1 MSKSA
6 PTVLVVDDDAANLR
20 RMEQALAPLGM
31 TVHRALGGEDAL
43 AKLGQLAD
51 PLGFPGV
58 ILTDLKMPG
67 MDGLQLLDRLVRDD
81 TDLPVIV
88 ISAYGD
94 VATAVQAMKAG
105 AYDFIERPFD
115 IDDLAGKV
123 ARAQDKRDLV
133 LDNRR
138 LRAELVD
145 RSGIASRLLG
155 NSAAIQALRDDI
167 AVIAATEAT
176 VLIHGETGTGKE
188 VVARALHDCSA
199 RAKAHFVA
207 INCGAL
213 SESVIESELFGHEP
227 GAFTDARQRRIGL
240 VEYARGGTLF
250 LDEIESMPMKL
261 QVKLL
266 RMLQERVITRLGSNV
281 EIKVDLRVVA
291 ATKTDLLEAAGRGEF
306 REDLFFRLDVA
317 NLRIPPLND
326 RREDIPLLFSAFV
339 REFSSQY
346 GRPLPSI
353 GRDDVE
359 QLLAHDWRGNVRE
372 LRNVAERFVLG
383 LGRRIGEPGAL
394 LGATGARPRTLSE
407 QVDAIE
413 ALLIQASLRE
423 HRGNVQATSEA
434 LGLPRR
440 TLYEKLRKHGL
451 DRIEFRS

>member
-1 MSKSA
+1 MIRSA
-6 PTVLVVDDDAANLR
+6 RTVLVVDDDVANLR
-20 RMEQALAPLGM
+20 RMEQALAPLGIA
-31 TVHRALGGEDAL
+31 VHQALGGVAAL
-43 AKLGQLAD
+43 ARLDELAG
-51 PLGFPGV
+51 PFGFPGV
-58 ILTDLKMPG
+58 VLTDLKMPNMG
-67 MDGLQLLDRLVRDD
+67 GLELLERALKRDA
-81 TDLPVIV
+81 DLPVIV

-94 VATAVQAMKAG
+94 VSTAVQAMKAG

-115 IDDLAGKV
+115 VEDLVGKV
-123 ARAQDKRDLV
+123 SRAHEKRDLV
-133 LDNRR
+133 IDNRR
-138 LRAELVD
+138 LKADLVD
-145 RSGIASRLLG
+145 RSGIAFRLIG
-155 NSAAIQALRDDI
+155 NSIRIQALRDDI
-167 AVIAATEAT
+167 AAIAATDAT

-199 RAKAHFVA
+199 RAKGHFVA

-240 VEYARGGTLF
+240 VEHARGGTLF

-266 RMLQERVITRLGSNV
+266 RMLQERVIVRLGSNI
-281 EIKVDLRVVA
+281 EIKVDVRVVS
-291 ATKTDLLEAAGRGEF
+291 ATKSNLLEAASKGAF
-306 REDLFFRLDVA
+306 REDLYFRLDVA
-317 NLRIPPLND
+317 ELRIPPLND
-326 RREDIPLLFSAFV
+326 RREDIPVLFGAFV
-339 REFSSQY
+339 REFSRQY
-346 GRPLPSI
+346 DRPIPAI

-394 LGATGARPRTLSE
+394 TTDGARPRTLSE

-413 ALLIQASLRE
+413 ALLIQAALKE
-423 HRGNVQATSEA
+423 HRGSVQATSEA

-440 TLYEKLRKHGL
+440 TLYEKMRKHGL
-451 DRIEFRS
+451 DRGDFRG

>member
-1 MSKSA
+1 MSRLA

-20 RMEQALAPLGM
+20 RMEQALGPLGM
-31 TVHRALGGEDAL
+31 TVHPILGGEAAL
-43 AKLGQLAD
+43 ARLGELAD
-51 PLGFPGV
+51 PFGFPGV
-58 ILTDLKMPG
+58 VLTDLKMPG
-67 MDGLQLLDRLVRDD
+67 MDGLELLDRALRADA
-81 TDLPVIV
+81 DLPVIV

-105 AYDFIERPFD
+105 AYDFVERPFD
-115 IDDLAGKV
+115 VDDLAGKV

-145 RSGIASRLLG
+145 RSGIATRLIG
-155 NSAAIQALRDDI
+155 NSAGIQALRDDI
-167 AVIAATEAT
+167 AAIAATDAT
-176 VLIHGETGTGKE
+176 VLVHGQTGTGKE

-199 RAKAHFVA
+199 RAKANFVA

-240 VEYARGGTLF
+240 VEHARGGTLF

-266 RMLQERVITRLGSNV
+266 RMLQERVIVRLGSNV
-281 EIKVDLRVVA
+281 EIKVDVRVVA

-317 NLRIPPLND
+317 SLRIPPLNE
-326 RREDIPLLFSAFV
+326 RREDIPLLFNAFV
-339 REFSSQY
+339 REFSRQY

-394 LGATGARPRTLSE
+394 LTAEGARPRSLTE

-423 HRGNVQATSEA
+423 HRGSVQATSEA

-440 TLYEKLRKHGL
+440 TLYEKMRKHGL
-451 DRIEFRS
+451 DRVVFRG

>member
-1 MSKSA
+1 MSKAA
-6 PTVLVVDDDAANLR
+6 PTVLVVDDDEANLR
-20 RMEQALAPLGM
+20 RMEQALGPLGV
-31 TVHRALGGEDAL
+31 TVHRAPGGEAAIAQLAAL
-43 AKLGQLAD
+43 AG
-51 PLGFPGV
+51 PFGFPGAV
-58 ILTDLKMPG
+58 LTDLKMPG
-67 MDGLQLLDRLVRDD
+67 MDGLQLLDRLLRDD
-81 TDLPVIV
+81 ADLPVIV

-94 VATAVQAMKAG
+94 VSTAVRAMKAG
-105 AYDFIERPFD
+105 AYDFVERPFE

-145 RSGIASRLLG
+145 RSGIAARLLG
-155 NSAAIQALRDDI
+155 NSAPIQALRDDI
-167 AVIAATEAT
+167 AVIAATDAT

-199 RAKAHFVA
+199 RAKAQFVA

-213 SESVIESELFGHEP
+213 SENVIESELFGHEP

-240 VEYARGGTLF
+240 VEHARGGTLF
-250 LDEIESMPMKL
+250 LDEIESMPLKL

-281 EIKVDLRVVA
+281 EIKVDVRVVA

-339 REFSSQY
+339 REFSRHY
-346 GRPLPSI
+346 TRPLPSI

-394 LGATGARPRTLSE
+394 LGSAGLRPRTLSE

-423 HRGNVQATSEA
+423 HQGSMQATSEA

-451 DRIEFRS
+451 DRLEFRS

>member
-1 MSKSA
+1 
-6 PTVLVVDDDAANLR
+6 
-20 RMEQALAPLGM
+20 
-31 TVHRALGGEDAL
+31 
-43 AKLGQLAD
+43 
-51 PLGFPGV
+51 
-58 ILTDLKMPG
+58 
-67 MDGLQLLDRLVRDD
+67 
-81 TDLPVIV
+81 
-88 ISAYGD
+88 
-94 VATAVQAMKAG
+94 
-105 AYDFIERPFD
+105 
-115 IDDLAGKV
+115 V

-138 LRAELVD
+138 LRADLVD
-145 RSGIASRLLG
+145 RSGIAARLIG
-155 NSAAIQALRDDI
+155 NSAGIQALRDDI
-167 AVIAATEAT
+167 AAIAATDAT
-176 VLIHGETGTGKE
+176 VLINGETGTGKE

-199 RAKAHFVA
+199 RAKANFVA

-240 VEYARGGTLF
+240 VEHARGGTLF

-266 RMLQERVITRLGSNV
+266 RMLQERVIVRLGSNL
-281 EIKVDLRVVA
+281 EIKVDVRVVA
-291 ATKTDLLEAAGRGEF
+291 ATKTDLLEAAGKGEF

-317 NLRIPPLND
+317 TVRIPPLNE

-339 REFSSQY
+339 REFSRQY

-372 LRNVAERFVLG
+372 LRNVSERFVLG
-383 LGRRIGEPGAL
+383 LGRRIGQPGAL
-394 LGATGARPRTLSE
+394 LNAEGTRPRSLSE

-413 ALLIQASLRE
+413 ALLIQAALRE
-423 HRGNVQATSEA
+423 HRGSVQATSEA

-440 TLYEKLRKHGL
+440 TLYEKMRKHGL
-451 DRIEFRS
+451 DRVEFRS